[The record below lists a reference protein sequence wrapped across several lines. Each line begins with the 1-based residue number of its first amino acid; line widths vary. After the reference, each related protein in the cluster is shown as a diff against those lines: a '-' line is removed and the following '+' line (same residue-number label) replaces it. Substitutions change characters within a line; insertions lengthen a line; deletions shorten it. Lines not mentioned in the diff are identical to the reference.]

1 MLLVDKP
8 QPGLLPSLPP
18 PGPPHRAAFPAP
30 NSLAGGACEDAAALA
45 RWRSQEVRPSVLTAL
60 WNHTR
65 TPEGK
70 YVIPASHRQEPEAQ
84 GLKARPPDP
93 EVVEQPDSQSPTG
106 STQATKPIK
115 IHTFSASLGS
125 FSESPS
131 THEIPGAC
139 ELPRRVLADYDQRSF
154 WIKPTVSDGKLQFEL
169 DISDWPQTSANK
181 RFLKKEGVPWGCEG
195 PQSEEKPEFPGVLED
210 LSPLKGTTLGAS
222 SELLDF
228 STSGSK

>member
-8 QPGLLPSLPP
+8 QPGLLLSLPP

-169 DISDWPQTSANK
+169 DISDWAQTSANK

-195 PQSEEKPEFPGVLED
+195 PQSEEKPEFPGVLVD
-210 LSPLKGTTLGAS
+210 LSPLKGTTPGARP
-222 SELLDF
+222 ELLDF